1 MFARTSAH
9 GRYRRGLGAAAL
21 AAALIA
27 VAGCGSSSS
36 DSGSATASG
45 EASTTAAAGGGSAV
59 DQAKAMVAQATKRP
73 GAISVTTPVGKAI
86 PTGKK
91 LVFISCGAAAC
102 QTQGKIVAEAAAKLG
117 WSSKTI
123 ATDGSPQQ
131 IQNGFNTALRGGAD
145 GIILNATTRAA
156 VATQLKAAQAKK
168 VAFVG
173 CCSTEKVGPDYLYN
187 TGTPEQNTKI
197 GTYLAAMIAGDSG
210 GKADTLYVD
219 IPAFTILASLGTSLQ
234 QEYAKYCPGCGF
246 AKIAVPLPRLADAT
260 NIIVSYLRSHP
271 KVGYVALSVTD
282 ALGTGLPAALKAAG
296 LTKVKIVGQGGD
308 PTAFQAIAQDQIL
321 ALVPFD
327 YYNVDYQMV
336 DALARHFAGAKVEQS
351 RPPLWLVTKDNLP
364 SDYTKIFPDVEDFQS
379 QFMKVWG
386 KTA

>member
-1 MFARTSAH
+1 MSPLH
-9 GRYRRGLGAAAL
+9 RRGFVAVAAAM
-21 AAALIA
+21 ALIA
-27 VAGCGSSSS
+27 AAGCGSNNNSNDKSSGGSSS
-36 DSGSATASG
+36 SATKSSG
-45 EASTTAAAGGGSAV
+45 NSALAE
-59 DQAKAMVAQATKRP
+59 AKAVVAQATKRP
-73 GAISVTTPVGKAI
+73 DKITVTTPVGKDI

-117 WSSKTI
+117 WTAKTI

-131 IQNGFNTALRGGAD
+131 VQNGFNTALRDGAD
-145 GIILNATTRAA
+145 GIILNAATRAA
-156 VATQLKAAQAKK
+156 IAKQLQSAQAKK

-187 TGTPEQNTKI
+187 TGTPEQNARI
-197 GTYLAAMIAGDSG
+197 GNYLASLIASDSG

-234 QEYAKYCPGCGF
+234 QQYEKYCPGCGF
-246 AKIAVPLPRLADAT
+246 SKVAVPLPRLADSS

-271 KVGYVALSVTD
+271 KVNYVALSVTD

-308 PTAFQAIAQDQIL
+308 PTAYQAVAQGQIL
-321 ALVPFD
+321 GLVPFD

-336 DALARHFAGAKVEQS
+336 DALARHFAGAEVEHTP
-351 RPPLWLVTKDNLP
+351 PPLWLVTKDNLP
-364 SDYTKIFPDVEDFQS
+364 SDYTKIFPDVENFDS
-379 QFMKVWG
+379 QFMQLWG
-386 KTA
+386 KA

>member
-1 MFARTSAH
+1 MSPLTPARSS
-9 GRYRRGLGAAAL
+9 YRRAAGAAAV
-21 AAALIA
+21 AMALVA
-27 VAGCGSSSS
+27 VAGCGSSGGSS
-36 DSGSATASG
+36 SGSSTAESSSG
-45 EASTTAAAGGGSAV
+45 NSALA
-59 DQAKAMVAQATKRP
+59 QAKAVVATATKRP
-73 GAISVTTPVGKAI
+73 TEITVKTPIGKAV
-86 PTGKK
+86 PAAKK

-102 QTQGKIVAEAAAKLG
+102 QTQGKIVADAATKLG
-117 WSSKTI
+117 WSSQTI

-131 IQNGFNTALRGGAD
+131 IQNGFETALRSGAD

-156 VATQLKAAQAKK
+156 VAKQLKAAQAKK

-197 GTYLAAMIAGDSG
+197 GTYLAALIASDSG
-210 GKADTLYVD
+210 GKANTLYVD

-234 QEYAKYCPGCGF
+234 QEYSAYCPGCAF
-246 AKIAVPLPRLADAT
+246 AKIGVPLPRLADAT

-271 KVGYVALSVTD
+271 KVNYVALSVTD

-308 PTAFQAIAQDQIL
+308 PTAFQAIAQGQIL
-321 ALVPFD
+321 GLVPFD

-336 DALARHFAGAKVEQS
+336 DALARHFAGAKVEQT

-364 SDYTKIFPDVEDFQS
+364 SNYTKIFPDVDNFES
-379 QFMKVWG
+379 QFMKIWG
-386 KTA
+386 KG

>member
-1 MFARTSAH
+1 MSLPTPAWS
-9 GRYRRGLGAAAL
+9 RYRRGAGAVAVAAAL
-21 AAALIA
+21 VA
-27 VAGCGSSSS
+27 VAGCGSSDNNKSS
-36 DSGSATASG
+36 SGSQAS
-45 EASTTAAAGGGSAV
+45 AAATSSA
-59 DQAKAMVAQATKRP
+59 DPALAQAKAVLAQATKRP
-73 GAISVTTPVGKAI
+73 TKITVTAPIRKDV

-117 WSSKTI
+117 WSSTTI

-131 IQNGFNTALRGGAD
+131 IQNGFDTALRDGAD
-145 GIILNATTRAA
+145 GIILNASTRDAIA
-156 VATQLKAAQAKK
+156 KQLKTAQAKK

-187 TGTPEQNTKI
+187 TGTPQQNSRI
-197 GTYLAAMIAGDSG
+197 GNYLASLIASDSG

-234 QEYAKYCPGCGF
+234 QQYAKYCPGCNF
-246 AKIAVPLPRLADAT
+246 AKIGIPLPRLADSS
-260 NIIVSYLRSHP
+260 NQIVSYLRSHP
-271 KVGYVALSVTD
+271 KVNYVALSVTD

-308 PTAFQAIAQDQIL
+308 PTAYQAVAQGQIL
-321 ALVPFD
+321 GLVPFD

-336 DALARHFAGAKVEQS
+336 DALARHFAGAQVHQTP
-351 RPPLWLVTKDNLP
+351 PPLWLVTKDNLP
-364 SDYTKIFPDVEDFQS
+364 SDYTKIFPDVENFDS
-379 QFMKVWG
+379 QFMQLWG
-386 KTA
+386 KA

>member
-1 MFARTSAH
+1 MSPLTSAWS
-9 GRYRRGLGAAAL
+9 RYRRGAGVVAVAM
-21 AAALIA
+21 ALIVVA
-27 VAGCGSSSS
+27 AGCGSDDKSSGSSS
-36 DSGSATASG
+36 SGSSASQSDSKATL
-45 EASTTAAAGGGSAV
+45 T
-59 DQAKAMVAQATKRP
+59 QAKAVLAEATKRP
-73 GAISVTTPVGKAI
+73 TDITVKTPVGKPI

-117 WSSKTI
+117 WTSKTI

-336 DALARHFAGAKVEQS
+336 DALARHLAGANAEQT
-351 RPPLWLVTKDNLP
+351 PPPIWLVTKDNLP
-364 SDYTKIFPDVEDFQS
+364 SDYTKIFPDVENFDS
-379 QFMKVWG
+379 QFMQLWG
-386 KTA
+386 KA